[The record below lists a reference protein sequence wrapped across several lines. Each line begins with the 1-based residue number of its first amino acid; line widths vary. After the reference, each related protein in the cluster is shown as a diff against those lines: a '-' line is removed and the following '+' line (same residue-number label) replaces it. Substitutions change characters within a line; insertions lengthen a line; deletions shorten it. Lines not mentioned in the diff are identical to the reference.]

1 MEHEIDGYVLLS
13 DLATKLKINKSR
25 LLYYESLGLIQ
36 PVTTVGK
43 KRMRIYNM
51 EETVKRVRFIEDA
64 KKEKKS
70 LVDIQKLLS

>member
-25 LLYYESLGLIQ
+25 LLYYESLGLIK
-36 PVTTVGK
+36 PATTVGK

-51 EETVKRVRFIEDA
+51 EETVTRVRFIESA

-70 LVDIQKLLS
+70 LVEIQKLLS